1 MAEYYGHPSRAAWNV
16 SLWINNDEG
25 LYNLAR
31 EAIRATKTRRQAAE
45 YMLNELR
52 DCGIERTPD
61 GYRYSITTIM
71 NAMVGYERGK

>member
-1 MAEYYGHPSRAAWNV
+1 MSKYNGHPSKAAWNI

-31 EAIRATKTRRQAAE
+31 QAIRRTKTRRQAAE
-45 YMLNELR
+45 YVLRELK

-61 GYRYSITTIM
+61 GYRYTVTSIM

>member
-31 EAIRATKTRRQAAE
+31 ESIRRTKTRRQAAE
-45 YMLNELR
+45 YMLRELK

-61 GYRYSITTIM
+61 GYKYTITNII

>member
-1 MAEYYGHPSRAAWNV
+1 MAKYNGHYSKSAWNV

-31 EAIRATKTRRQAAE
+31 KSIRRTKTRRQAAE
-45 YMLNELR
+45 YMLRELK

-61 GYRYSITTIM
+61 GYKYTITNII
-71 NAMVGYERGK
+71 NAMVGM

>member
-1 MAEYYGHPSRAAWNV
+1 MAKYYGHPSRAAWNV

-31 EAIRATKTRRQAAE
+31 ESIRVTKTRRQAAE
-45 YMLNELR
+45 RMLSVLHNY
-52 DCGIERTPD
+52 GIKKTPD
-61 GYRYSITTIM
+61 GYKYTITNII